1 MLSIEQLID
10 EKNILEADVEKMSSQ
25 IRKFEIDLNQMKA
38 NYNAVDGAL
47 QLARKLINK
56 ARQNEEVKSND
67 KLEIKEKK

>member
-38 NYNAVDGAL
+38 NLHAVDGAL
-47 QLARKLINK
+47 QLARKLVAK
-56 ARQNEEVKSND
+56 ARENEGKSKS

>member
-47 QLARKLINK
+47 QLARKLIAK